1 MVPLLCNYFK
11 SQMFVILKSI
21 WNLPYEF
28 ITLRSRHSEDHNSY
42 FLKSAFIVVYNS
54 QKLTNMKIGIV
65 CYPTYGGSGV
75 VATELGKGL
84 ASRGHQVH
92 FISYRQP
99 ARLDTFHE
107 NIFYKEV
114 RFSSYPLFDYPP
126 YETALASK
134 LVDVVKYDKL
144 DILHVHYAIP
154 HASVAYMAKKILLN
168 EGIYIPVVTT
178 LHGTD
183 ITLIGKDPAYAPV
196 VTFAMNKSDGLTAVS
211 ESLKQDT
218 LKNFDVTKEIQV
230 IPNFIDFNR
239 FRKTDKDHFKK
250 ALSPHG
256 EKIITHIS
264 NFRKVKRVGD
274 AIRVFSKINNKIPA
288 KLLLIGDGPER
299 QNLEVLCRELNLCD
313 DIRFLGKQDAIE
325 ELLAIS
331 DLFLM
336 PSESESF
343 GLSALEAMACEVP
356 VISSNAGGLPEVN
369 IHGETGF
376 LSKIGDI
383 NDMAANALK
392 ILEDEAVHQKFRQA
406 ALNQAKTFDTNNI
419 LPIYEDYYRQVIEA
433 SVYAK

>member
-1 MVPLLCNYFK
+1 
-11 SQMFVILKSI
+11 
-21 WNLPYEF
+21 
-28 ITLRSRHSEDHNSY
+28 
-42 FLKSAFIVVYNS
+42 
-54 QKLTNMKIGIV
+54 MKIGIV

-84 ASRGHQVH
+84 ASRGHEVH

-99 ARLDTFHE
+99 ARLDAFHE

-114 RFSSYPLFDYPP
+114 RFASYPLFDYPP

-154 HASVAYMAKKILLN
+154 HASVAYLAKKILLN

-183 ITLIGKDPAYAPV
+183 ITLVGKDPAYAPT

-218 LKNFDVTKEIQV
+218 LNFFEVTKEIKV

-239 FRKTDKDHFKK
+239 FKKIDKDHFKK
-250 ALSPHG
+250 AIAPNG
-256 EKIITHIS
+256 ERIITHIS
-264 NFRKVKRVGD
+264 NFRKVKRVDD
-274 AIRVFSKINNKIPA
+274 AIRIFNIVSKKVDS

-299 QNLEVLCRELNLCD
+299 QNLEQLCRELNLCD

-336 PSESESF
+336 PSSSESF

-356 VISSNAGGLPEVN
+356 VISSNAGGLAEVN
-369 IHGETGF
+369 IHGETGY
-376 LSKIGDI
+376 LSNVGDVE
-383 NDMAANALK
+383 DMAANALK
-392 ILEDEAVHQKFRQA
+392 ILSSDETHQTFRKN
-406 ALNQAKTFDTNNI
+406 ALAQAKTFDIHNI
-419 LPIYEDYYRQVIEA
+419 LPIYEEYYQEVIDA
-433 SVYAK
+433 AVYAK

>member
-1 MVPLLCNYFK
+1 
-11 SQMFVILKSI
+11 
-21 WNLPYEF
+21 
-28 ITLRSRHSEDHNSY
+28 
-42 FLKSAFIVVYNS
+42 
-54 QKLTNMKIGIV
+54 MKIGIV

-84 ASRGHQVH
+84 ASKGHEVH

-99 ARLDTFHE
+99 ARLDAFHE

-114 RFSSYPLFDYPP
+114 RFANYPLFDYPP

-154 HASVAYMAKKILLN
+154 HASVAYLAKKILLN

-183 ITLIGKDPAYAPV
+183 ITLVGKDPAYAPT

-218 LKNFDVTKEIQV
+218 LNFFKVTKEIKV

-239 FRKTDKDHFKK
+239 FKKIDKDHFKK
-250 ALSPHG
+250 AIAPNG

-264 NFRKVKRVGD
+264 NFRKVKRVDD
-274 AIRVFSKINNKIPA
+274 AIRIFDIVRKKVDS

-299 QNLEVLCRELNLCD
+299 QNLELLCRELNLCD

-336 PSESESF
+336 PSSSESF

-356 VISSNAGGLPEVN
+356 VISSNAGGLAEVN
-369 IHGETGF
+369 IHGETGY
-376 LSKIGDI
+376 LSNVGDVQ
-383 NDMAANALK
+383 DMAANALK
-392 ILEDEAVHQKFRQA
+392 ILSTDEIHQTFRKK
-406 ALNQAKTFDTNNI
+406 ALAQAKKFDIHNI
-419 LPIYEDYYRQVIEA
+419 LPIYEEYYQEVIDKA
-433 SVYAK
+433 VYVK